1 MKILRHRIQETR
13 IKTEQ
18 EKEQI
23 CVKKP
28 HKHVPSSAMGSREAI
43 HLKMNLKAIGDF
55 VGIVI
60 LSFEFEG
67 REDGKG

>member
-1 MKILRHRIQETR
+1 
-13 IKTEQ
+13 
-18 EKEQI
+18 
-23 CVKKP
+23 
-28 HKHVPSSAMGSREAI
+28 MGSREAI

-55 VGIVI
+55 VGIII